1 MKQKN
6 YKKAFI
12 FFAWMGITGRPTPN
26 IPSLE
31 IRVAKYYFFAP
42 DGPEICAGNPNGK
55 QWFNIMTEDKLEIAH
70 GLENS
75 FYLLNNYIDENLE
88 KYNLEKEDFF
98 LVGFSQGTMLSLY
111 TSIRRKCKGIIGYS
125 GAFLDTELPQY
136 IIRNDILLIHGE
148 LDSVVPVARMEY
160 SKNRLKEFSNVL
172 ETKTYKNLDHSI
184 NEEGLKLGS
193 KFIKKKALMYLSSLV
208 TFNCNKESLL

>member
-1 MKQKN
+1 MKKQKVLSGSLN
-6 YKKAFI
+6 EAEKITKKLL
-12 FFAWMGITGRPTPN
+12 FFLHGWGSDGKDLIQISHHWKLKLQNTT
-26 IPSLE
+26 
-31 IRVAKYYFFAP
+31 FFAP
-42 DGPEICAGNPNGK
+42 DGPEICVGNPNGK
-55 QWFNIMTEDKLEIAH
+55 QWFNIMTEDKLEIAR

-98 LVGFSQGTMLSLY
+98 LVGFSQGSMLSLY

-125 GAFLDTELPQY
+125 GAFLDTELPQD
-136 IIRNDILLIHGE
+136 IIKNDILLIHGE

-160 SKNRLKEFSNVL
+160 SKNRLKELSNTL
-172 ETKTYKNLDHSI
+172 ESKTYKNLDHSI

-193 KFIKKKALMYLSSLV
+193 EFIKKRL
-208 TFNCNKESLL
+208 

>member
-1 MKQKN
+1 MNKQKILSGPLN
-6 YKKAFI
+6 EAENVTKKLV
-12 FFAWMGITGRPTPN
+12 FFLHGWGSDGKDLIQ
-26 IPSLE
+26 ISHHWKLE
-31 IRVAKYYFFAP
+31 LQNTTFFAP

-55 QWFNIMTEDKLEIAH
+55 QWFNIMTEDKLEIAR

-98 LVGFSQGTMLSLY
+98 LVGFSQGSMLSLY

-125 GAFLDTELPQY
+125 GAFLDTELPQD
-136 IIRNDILLIHGE
+136 IIKNDILLIHGE

-160 SKNRLKEFSNVL
+160 SKNRLKELSNAL
-172 ETKTYKNLDHSI
+172 ESKTYKNLDHSI

-193 KFIKKKALMYLSSLV
+193 EFIKKRL
-208 TFNCNKESLL
+208 